1 MRIIHVII
9 AAAYREGFG
18 YQENLLA
25 QKHKELGCDVGVIT
39 WDRYNQYGELLGDS
53 IGVKRY
59 VNYSG
64 VRVVVLPTTNDSLRR
79 IPVFGMCFN
88 RTKYLYEMLEEESP
102 DVIFV
107 HGIQAADHEGVV
119 RYKHK
124 HPSVRVYADNHNDYY
139 NGPVKT
145 LKDKIQR
152 RVLGRKFVQDLAAV
166 CETVWAVTPWRE
178 EYLLDVY
185 GLPRDKVKL
194 LVMGGDENKI
204 DITRRDEIRHNF
216 KKKHNIPED
225 AFIVVSGGKNDKA
238 KNTHLLYDAVLS
250 ITNHP
255 VYLVLFGSYS
265 DDLKYIEDS
274 KDTRVINIG
283 WIPSEGVYDIF
294 MASDLAVF
302 PGTHSVLW
310 EQACACGL
318 PALFKDWNGGF
329 SHVDVGGN
337 SILLKDVTA
346 ASLKDEIVSLIE
358 NKERYDRMLKVA
370 TTVAMKVFS
379 YKEIAKES
387 IEEI

>member
-25 QKHKELGCDVGVIT
+25 QKHKELGYDVGVIT
-39 WDRYNQYGELLGDS
+39 WDRYNQYGDILADS
-53 IGVKRY
+53 MGVKRY
-59 VNYSG
+59 VNNFG
-64 VRVVVLPTTNDSLRR
+64 VRVVVLPTAIDSLRR

-88 RTKYLYEMLEEESP
+88 RTKYLYETLVEEAP
-102 DVIFV
+102 DIIFV
-107 HGIQAADHEGVV
+107 HGIQAADNEEVV

-124 HPSVRVYADNHNDYY
+124 HPNVRVYADNHNDYY

-152 RVLGRKFVQDLAAV
+152 RVLGRKFVQDLASV

-178 EYLLDVY
+178 EYLFDVY
-185 GLPRDKVKL
+185 GLPKDKVKL

-204 DITRRDEIRHNF
+204 DIARRDEIRRDF

-250 ITNHP
+250 ITKHP

-265 DDLKYIEDS
+265 DDLKYIENS
-274 KDTRVINIG
+274 KESHVINLH
-283 WIPSEGVYDIF
+283 YCNF
-294 MASDLAVF
+294 
-302 PGTHSVLW
+302 
-310 EQACACGL
+310 
-318 PALFKDWNGGF
+318 LFY
-329 SHVDVGGN
+329 
-337 SILLKDVTA
+337 I
-346 ASLKDEIVSLIE
+346 
-358 NKERYDRMLKVA
+358 R
-370 TTVAMKVFS
+370 
-379 YKEIAKES
+379 
-387 IEEI
+387 